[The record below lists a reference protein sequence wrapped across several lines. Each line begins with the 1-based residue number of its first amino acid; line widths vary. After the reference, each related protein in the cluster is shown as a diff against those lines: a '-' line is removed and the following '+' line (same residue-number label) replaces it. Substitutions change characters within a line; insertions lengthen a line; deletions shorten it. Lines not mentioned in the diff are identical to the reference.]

1 MVFGTAVSG
10 IQAAASDMEV
20 IGNNVANAASTGF
33 KRSRAEFADVYAA
46 GGGSLSI
53 GGGTRLTRV
62 QQLFGQGA
70 ISASGGKYDVAIQ
83 GNGFFI
89 VSENGARSYTRN
101 GSFGLDNEGFLVTG
115 TRKNVIGYQPD
126 GAGGIGP
133 LLGPLRVDDANIA
146 PSATTSVRSGVNVY
160 NAAPPPAAAWAGGA
174 TPSTT
179 TYNNLTSQTIYDS
192 QGNSHTFNIYFIHA
206 DAAAAAGA
214 PNASS
219 PVGTNN
225 QWYVAFQVDGQD
237 VPALGGATNAANLY
251 RMNFDSSGIFNG
263 IQDTAG
269 NPVAGNLIPLSFNPA
284 NGAAVMNFNVD
295 LSPSTQFGSPFATQS
310 ASQNGYTTGRLDD
323 VVIDDNGVLMCA
335 YSNGQTKVMGQIA
348 MANFSCP
355 DGLNN
360 LGDSAWSE
368 TTASGQAL
376 IGSPG
381 SGSLGI
387 IASGAL
393 EAANVNLTEELVNLI
408 TAQRNYQA
416 NSQTI
421 KIADAAMQSIIN
433 LR

>member
-10 IQAAASDMEV
+10 IQAASKDMEV

-53 GGGTRLTRV
+53 GGGVRLTRV
-62 QQLFGQGA
+62 QQLFGQGNNEFT
-70 ISASGGKYDVAIQ
+70 GGRYDVAIQ
-83 GNGFFI
+83 GNGFFVI
-89 VSENGARSYTRN
+89 SDNGSRSYTRN
-101 GSFGLDNEGFLVTG
+101 GSFGLDPQGFLVNG
-115 TRKNVIGYQPD
+115 SRKNVVGYQPD
-126 GAGGIGP
+126 GLGGVGP
-133 LLGPLRVDDANIA
+133 LLGPLRVNDANIA
-146 PSATTSVRSGVNVY
+146 PSATTSVKAGVNVY
-160 NAAPPPAAAWAGGA
+160 NKATPPAAAWVGGA

-179 TYNNLTSQTIYDS
+179 TYNNLTSQTVYDS
-192 QGNSHTFNIYFIHA
+192 QGNSHTLSMYFVHA
-206 DAAAAAGA
+206 DATAAAGA

-219 PVGTNN
+219 PAGTNN

-251 RMNFDSSGIFNG
+251 RMNFDSSGMFNG
-263 IQDTAG
+263 VQDTAG
-269 NPVAGNLIPLSFNPA
+269 NPVAGNLVPLSFNPA
-284 NGAAVMNFNVD
+284 NGAAVMNFKVD
-295 LSPSTQFGSPFATQS
+295 LSESTQFGSPFATQS
-310 ASQNGYTTGRLDD
+310 ATQDGYTTGRVDD
-323 VVIDDNGVLMCA
+323 VVIDDNGVLLCA
-335 YSNGQTKVMGQIA
+335 YSNGQTKVMGQLA
-348 MANFSCP
+348 LANFASP

-360 LGDSAWSE
+360 LGDSSWSE

-376 IGSPG
+376 VGAPG
-381 SGSLGI
+381 TGNLG
-387 IASGAL
+387 AMQSGAL
-393 EAANVNLTEELVNLI
+393 EASNVNLTEELVDLI